1 MLLKGAVIKNRRAML
16 AESDTVFQL
25 PNLELTASEERFFFP
40 ENMDNG
46 TSNFSKN

>member
-1 MLLKGAVIKNRRAML
+1 MH

-25 PNLELTASEERFFFP
+25 PYMGLTSS

-46 TSNFSKN
+46 TSNLSKNW